1 MRPDRPDGKSRLARS
16 VRRMTTCGDRP
27 DSSPPAVTVTGFDH
41 VVLRVADVERALE
54 FSRGELGLAGERV
67 DEWRRG
73 DAPFPSVRV
82 DAGTVIDFVAD
93 ERRSTRAAENMD
105 HFCLVVAPVDLDAL
119 RASGRFTVVDGPA
132 PRWGAQGIA
141 TSLYVRDPDGNTVEL
156 RHY

>member
-1 MRPDRPDGKSRLARS
+1 VTTRSELPDP
-16 VRRMTTCGDRP
+16 
-27 DSSPPAVTVTGFDH
+27 SPPAVAVTGFDH

-54 FSRGELGLAGERV
+54 FYRGELGLAGERI

-93 ERRSTRAAENMD
+93 ELRATREAENMD
-105 HFCLVVAPVDLDAL
+105 HLCLVVAPVDLDAL
-119 RASGRFTVVDGPA
+119 RACGRFTVVDGPA

-141 TSLYVRDPDGNTVEL
+141 TSLYVHDPDGNTVEL